1 MTLPQDI
8 LGQFNQ
14 LDKALIDASSIIYA
28 NKAHFLKR
36 LASAVTLFSI
46 HEILSEA
53 GSISD
58 NIKPLSHNGKT
69 LSNDQKLVACALRFD
84 LPVISED
91 KKILMAMK
99 SARKPF
105 FNSLMMLNF
114 LLYRQMIDNRQYAQY
129 HLALRQF
136 ARYSDEIWQ
145 YGARI
150 HASVKELISDRGPSR
165 VPSPATGV
173 AHTPGSAAVDNRV
186 GRHEIACK
194 KGDSHG

>member
-1 MTLPQDI
+1 MAGKIKTLSQDI
-8 LGQFNQ
+8 FSQFNQ

-36 LASAVTLFSI
+36 LTSSVSLFSI

-58 NIKPLSHNGKT
+58 NIKPLTHTGKT
-69 LSNDQKLVACALRFD
+69 LSNDQKLVACALRFG
-84 LPVISED
+84 LPLISED

-99 SARKPF
+99 SAKKPF

-114 LLYRQMIDNRQYAQY
+114 LLYRQMIDNQQYAQY

-136 ARYSDEIWQ
+136 ARYSDDVWQ
-145 YGARI
+145 YGAQI
-150 HASVKELISDRGPSR
+150 HAAIKELI
-165 VPSPATGV
+165 
-173 AHTPGSAAVDNRV
+173 
-186 GRHEIACK
+186 
-194 KGDSHG
+194 